1 MNVNQKGTSHKY
13 KHKFINSIILLSY
26 TRHNDVHVQYK
37 GATPKYRLLKL
48 HERSQK
54 STKIIITDLRR
65 NSAVDIIT
73 MYNIK
78 IYSNLLQNRGDTINV

>member
-1 MNVNQKGTSHKY
+1 MMYISTCTKD
-13 KHKFINSIILLSY
+13 
-26 TRHNDVHVQYK
+26 R
-37 GATPKYRLLKL
+37 GAIPKYRLLKL

-65 NSAVDIIT
+65 NSAVDTII